1 MRTISAQDRP
11 PISTCCWPNAEPMN
25 LLGLIGILAGL
36 GLLVWFAFH
45 GWSVL
50 LLAPLA
56 AMVAALFAG
65 EPLLAHWTQTF
76 MGSAAT
82 FLAQFFP
89 IFLLGALF
97 GKLMED
103 SGSVTAI
110 AEFMIG
116 RLGAGRAIL
125 AVVLAG
131 AIVTYGGVSLFVAF
145 FVLAPM
151 ARNLFRSANIPRRL
165 MPAAIV
171 LGTSTFT
178 MSALPGT
185 PSIQNAI
192 PMPFFGT
199 TPFAAP
205 GLGIIASAVMLGFGL
220 WWMHR
225 EETRA
230 RSMGEGYGA
239 EATVSADGA
248 ADDELVRERATTARE
263 FDPAEMHHG
272 GRSVSV
278 PPAVFAALPL
288 VVVVAVN
295 LLMSLVV
302 LPRLDFS
309 YLADERW
316 GATTISGVAGV
327 WSVVVALAAAIATVI
342 LCNRPRLP
350 SLRQSM
356 DAGANASVLPA
367 LSVASLVGF
376 GAVIAALP
384 AFEIVRDWVL
394 AIEGGPLVS
403 LAVATNVL
411 AALTG
416 SASGGLTIALDALGQ
431 TYMTIATQTGLSPAL
446 MHRVAV
452 IGSGTLDILPHNGA
466 VVTLLAIC
474 GSTHR
479 ESYFDIVIVGIIS
492 AILALVAVIVLG
504 SLFGS
509 F

>member
-1 MRTISAQDRP
+1 MG
-11 PISTCCWPNAEPMN
+11 
-25 LLGLIGILAGL
+25 LLGILVGL
-36 GLLVWFAFH
+36 ALLVFFAFR

-50 LLAPLA
+50 LLAPA
-56 AMVAALFAG
+56 AALVAAAFG
-65 EPLLAHWTQTF
+65 REPLLANWTQVF
-76 MGSAAT
+76 MGSAAQ

-89 IFLLGALF
+89 IFLLGAVF
-97 GKLMED
+97 GKLMDD
-103 SGSVTAI
+103 SRSVSTVAD
-110 AEFMIG
+110 FMT
-116 RLGAGRAIL
+116 RSLGERRAIL
-125 AVVLAG
+125 SVVLAG
-131 AIVTYGGVSLFVAF
+131 ALVTYGGVSLFVAF
-145 FVLAPM
+145 FVLSPM
-151 ARNLFRSANIPRRL
+151 AQVLFRAAAVPRRL

-205 GLGIIASAVMLGFGL
+205 GLGIIAAAIMLGFGL
-220 WWMHR
+220 WWL
-225 EETRA
+225 TRA
-230 RSMGEGYGA
+230 EAAARRAGEGYGVEPLA
-239 EATVSADGA
+239 APDGA
-248 ADDELVRERATTARE
+248 AGDELVRERATTARE
-263 FDPAEMHHG
+263 FDPAEIFHG
-272 GRSVSV
+272 RRSASA
-278 PPAVFAALPL
+278 PPVFVAALPL

-295 LLMSLVV
+295 LLISLAV

-309 YLADERW
+309 YLGEERW
-316 GATTISGVAGV
+316 GATSISAVAGV

-342 LCNRPRLP
+342 VCNRKRLM
-350 SLRQSM
+350 SLRESM

-384 AFEIVRDWVL
+384 SFAIVRDWVL

-416 SASGGLTIALDALGQ
+416 SASGGLTIALDALGR
-431 TYMTIATQTGLSPAL
+431 TYMTIAAQTGLSPAL

-452 IGSGTLDILPHNGA
+452 IGAGTLDILPHNGA
-466 VVTLLAIC
+466 VVTLLAVC
-474 GSTHR
+474 GATHR
-479 ESYFDIVIVGIIS
+479 ESYFDIVMVGIVS
-492 AILALVAVIVLG
+492 AVLALAAVIVLG
-504 SLFGS
+504 TAFGS